1 MGEKTPVAQRKINIS
16 LLIGIAAIF
25 LSASALLVSIIQ
37 TTILKEQQHA
47 SVWPYIQDKF
57 MINKGLY
64 RYGIENKGVGP
75 AIIKRLEYT
84 YKGASYDNTKKM
96 YAALFGESY
105 SGVGFTETNKNYV
118 IKSGEGIEMLSVNRP
133 DSLIYD
139 IINLWE
145 SDAVN
150 LTITYSDVYGNCW
163 KLDNGVTTRLSSCP
177 D

>member
-1 MGEKTPVAQRKINIS
+1 MDEKTPVPKRKINIS
-16 LLIGIAAIF
+16 LLIGISAIF

-47 SVWPYIQDKF
+47 SVWPYIQATF
-57 MINKGLY
+57 MFSKGSY
-64 RYGIENKGVGP
+64 SFGIENKGVGP
-75 AIIKRLEYT
+75 AIIKHLGYI

-105 SGVGFTETNKNYV
+105 SGVGFSETNKNYV

-133 DSLIYD
+133 DSLIND
-139 IINLWE
+139 IIPLWE

-150 LTITYSDVYGNCW
+150 LTIIYSDVYGNCW
-163 KLDNGVTTRLSSCP
+163 KLDNGITTRLSSCP